1 MYYGLATGLYAETAV
16 GDYRTAGVVHQG
28 VNPNGNV
35 NTKATISPQYYGNV
49 DGYRRMPNARFVY
62 DASYVKLREANIT
75 YTLPQSLLKNSF
87 INEAKISVVGRNLWI
102 IHKNLPYA
110 DPETRQ
116 GGGVA
121 YKGNSIGTLP
131 TTRDIGVNVTLKF

>member
-1 MYYGLATGLYAETAV
+1 MIEQNFIKLYEDSFKHNWSLPALTDYGTDCTLYYKDLAKEIARLHILF
-16 GDYRTAGVVHQG
+16 DQLGVSKG
-28 VNPNGNV
+28 
-35 NTKATISPQYYGNV
+35 S
-49 DGYRRMPNARFVY
+49 
-62 DASYVKLREANIT
+62 
-75 YTLPQSLLKNSF
+75 
-87 INEAKISVVGRNLWI
+87 KISIVGRNLWI

>member
-1 MYYGLATGLYAETAV
+1 M
-16 GDYRTAGVVHQG
+16 
-28 VNPNGNV
+28 
-35 NTKATISPQYYGNV
+35 S
-49 DGYRRMPNARFVY
+49 
-62 DASYVKLREANIT
+62 
-75 YTLPQSLLKNSF
+75 LPQAPEIFALFRDKPCSLAILIDNWLKSF
-87 INEAKISVVGRNLWI
+87 INEAKNSVVGRNLWI